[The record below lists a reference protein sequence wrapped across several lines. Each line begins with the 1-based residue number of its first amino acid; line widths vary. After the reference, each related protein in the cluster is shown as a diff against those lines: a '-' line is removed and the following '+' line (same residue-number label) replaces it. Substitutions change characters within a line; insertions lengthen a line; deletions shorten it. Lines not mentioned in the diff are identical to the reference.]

1 MNFKTPLRYPGGK
14 SRALKYL
21 KPKMPE
27 DYSSF
32 VEPFVGGGSV
42 FLSTK
47 KDKPEGD
54 YWIND
59 LYFNLYCFWVALRDQ
74 PDNLVDS
81 LQTIKNR
88 SRELI
93 TKSQIKEMDL
103 PKQDRLLLTKRITK
117 NAKEMF
123 LETKDRIKTT
133 TSDLDRAVC
142 FFILNKCSFSGL
154 TESGTFSAQASMQ
167 NFSDNSIQRL
177 SEVSKAIQGVRITNM
192 DYVDVLKDLPSNSFL
207 FFDPPYDILKGKE
220 KKTNALYG
228 KSGKMHIGFD
238 HELFANQCDT
248 IREDHKFMITYN
260 NNEQIRNRFSKYNQT
275 LWDLTYTMRS
285 TGEYMKDQKE
295 RKELLITNYDF

>member
-1 MNFKTPLRYPGGK
+1 
-14 SRALKYL
+14 
-21 KPKMPE
+21 
-27 DYSSF
+27 
-32 VEPFVGGGSV
+32 
-42 FLSTK
+42 
-47 KDKPEGD
+47 
-54 YWIND
+54 
-59 LYFNLYCFWVALRDQ
+59 
-74 PDNLVDS
+74 
-81 LQTIKNR
+81 
-88 SRELI
+88 
-93 TKSQIKEMDL
+93 
-103 PKQDRLLLTKRITK
+103 
-117 NAKEMF
+117 
-123 LETKDRIKTT
+123 
-133 TSDLDRAVC
+133 
-142 FFILNKCSFSGL
+142 
-154 TESGTFSAQASMQ
+154 MQ

-207 FFDPPYDILKGKE
+207 FFDPPYDILKGKK